1 MEPLHSQKQ
10 GMVWS
15 DANLMTVQGFL
26 GGRWVWRQSD
36 QLNNWG
42 QDDCGQ
48 WWPRW
53 RGENNLGSETAWTVG
68 WSRSR
73 NLSYSEVLVHTA
85 GDMAH
90 NVVG

>member
-36 QLNNWG
+36 QLNN
-42 QDDCGQ
+42 CGQ

-53 RGENNLGSETAWTVG
+53 RGENNLGSEIDWTVG

-73 NLSYSEVLVHTA
+73 NLSYSEGLVHTV